1 MLEFK
6 NVTYIKPECTYGSSR
21 FDFYIEADGKK
32 IFVEVKGVTLEEN
45 GCVRFPDAPT
55 ERGIKHI
62 KGLVDAVENG
72 YKAAV
77 FFVIQME
84 DVISFSPNYETQPQ
98 FGRALK
104 DAEKAGVKIL
114 AYSCK
119 VTPDSLEIDKPVPV
133 IL

>member
-1 MLEFK
+1 M
-6 NVTYIKPECTYGSSR
+6 
-21 FDFYIEADGKK
+21 
-32 IFVEVKGVTLEEN
+32 
-45 GCVRFPDAPT
+45 
-55 ERGIKHI
+55 
-62 KGLVDAVENG
+62 DAVENG

-98 FGRALK
+98 IGRALK

-119 VTPDSLEIDKPVPV
+119 VTPDSQEIDKPVPV